1 MFGACKFW
9 CMEVKPVKY
18 RGQVLHEMG
27 YAFLVCGGQSGCMY
41 GAWNY
46 MVGSFGLWRS
56 IRVYVWC
63 MEFYGRQFWCM
74 EVNPSSIEVKY
85 GVCLVHEIMW

>member
-1 MFGACKFW
+1 
-9 CMEVKPVKY
+9 MEVNPSSIGVKY
-18 RGQVLHEMG
+18 DVCLVHAIMWH
-27 YAFLVCGGQSGCMY
+27 AFLVCGGQCGCMY

-85 GVCLVHEIMW
+85 GVCLVHGNMW